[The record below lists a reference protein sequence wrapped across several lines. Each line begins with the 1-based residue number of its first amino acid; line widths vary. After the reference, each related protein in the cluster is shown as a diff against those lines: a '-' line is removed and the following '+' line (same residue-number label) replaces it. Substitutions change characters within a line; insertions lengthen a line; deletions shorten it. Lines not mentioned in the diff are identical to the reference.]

1 MLLHSMFA
9 LFLSCVGKDTGKN
22 TKIEILLKEIASFN
36 SYVTSPHEMVKLSN
50 CMSRSRKDTG

>member
-1 MLLHSMFA
+1 MFA
-9 LFLSCVGKDTGKN
+9 LFLSRVGKDKGKN

-36 SYVTSPHEMVKLSN
+36 SYVTSPLEMVKLSN